1 MQSYRRSSQTL
12 WALLM
17 VAGIYAV
24 LIYELGALSSNV
36 LLDGA
41 IGLGLGLYICSHP
54 ASAAI
59 DLFYLDRLA
68 LHRLASEWGDVA
80 WVLLNLAV
88 MVAGCMVTVTGA
100 TRFVG

>member
-1 MQSYRRSSQTL
+1 MQQYRRRTTSL
-12 WALLM
+12 WVMLA
-17 VAGIYAV
+17 AAAIYAA
-24 LIYELGALSSNV
+24 LIIEFGALSTNI

-41 IGLGLGLYICSHP
+41 IGVSLGLYICSHP

-68 LHRLASEWGDVA
+68 FQRLASDWGDVA
-80 WVLLNLAV
+80 WVSLNLLV
-88 MVAGCMVTVTGA
+88 MVAGCVVTVVGA